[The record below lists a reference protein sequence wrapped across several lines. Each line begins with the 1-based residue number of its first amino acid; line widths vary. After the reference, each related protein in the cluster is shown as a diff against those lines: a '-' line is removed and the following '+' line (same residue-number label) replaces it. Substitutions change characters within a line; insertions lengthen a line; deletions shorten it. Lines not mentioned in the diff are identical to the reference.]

1 MERYTITTQ
10 HNIIHL
16 VDIFTKRN
24 ARNPMIYCARQ
35 SPQQECHSQELTL
48 SHKSQA
54 CTYMEKTKKKTISA
68 DNEKLQM
75 ICKDYIL

>member
-1 MERYTITTQ
+1 MQEIQWYIVRDNRHSKNAT
-10 HNIIHL
+10 
-16 VDIFTKRN
+16 DI
-24 ARNPMIYCARQ
+24 
-35 SPQQECHSQELTL
+35 QELML

-54 CTYMEKTKKKTISA
+54 CTYMEKTKKKTVSA

>member
-1 MERYTITTQ
+1 MQEIQWYIVRD
-10 HNIIHL
+10 NR
-16 VDIFTKRN
+16 DSRN
-24 ARNPMIYCARQ
+24 ATDI
-35 SPQQECHSQELTL
+35 QELTL

-54 CTYMEKTKKKTISA
+54 CTYMEKTKKKIIST